1 MGRLTKDPEIRYSQ
15 GDEPLAIA
23 RYSLAVNKRFKRQG
37 EQGTRRASDAESG
50 SAQRSA
56 DRDADFIPC
65 VAFGKQGEFAERY
78 FKKGQMISVVGR
90 LQVRNWEDNEGKKR
104 VTTEVVVEEQYTTAP
119 TTKAADN
126 SVGAFKNVSS
136 ESHRSASIAESKK
149 DGQKDEEKTISQ
161 TVKEKKQ
168 APVGF
173 YPIDD
178 NIEDDDLPF

>member
-1 MGRLTKDPEIRYSQ
+1 MNKVILMGRLTRDPEIRYSQ

-23 RYSLAVNKRFKRQG
+23 RYSLAVNRRFKKKG
-37 EQGTRRASDAESG
+37 EA
-50 SAQRSA
+50 
-56 DRDADFIPC
+56 DADFIPC

-104 VTTEVVVEEQYTTAP
+104 VTTEVVVEEQY
-119 TTKAADN
+119 
-126 SVGAFKNVSS
+126 F
-136 ESHRSASIAESKK
+136 AESKAASENK
-149 DGQKDEEKTISQ
+149 KDEEKTISQ

-168 APVGF
+168 APEGF